1 MLSAKVV
8 SVEVDPHAAEDFL
21 KILDEGLTDVAE
33 AIFTRSQELVA
44 VDEGML
50 KKSGH
55 VEDAYL
61 EKDVV
66 YDAPQSVFVEFGT
79 DPHMPPFQ
87 PIRDWV
93 HRKRADLGVKPAD
106 VDKVAKAIQWKIY
119 QHGTEAQPYLRPAFD
134 EVEVR
139 AAEIIRAK
147 FKE

>member
-21 KILDEGLTDVAE
+21 KLLDEGLTDVAE
-33 AIFTRSQELVA
+33 AVFTRSQELVA

-55 VEDAYL
+55 VEDEFL
-61 EKDVV
+61 EKIVK
-66 YDAPQSVFVEFGT
+66 YDAPYADDIEFGS
-79 DPHMPPFQ
+79 DPHYVPFKDLQ
-87 PIRDWV
+87 GWV
-93 HRKRADLGVKPAD
+93 HRKRADLGVKPSA
-106 VDKVAKAIQWKIY
+106 VDRVVKHIQDKIGE
-119 QHGTEAQPYLRPAFD
+119 HGTDAQPYLRPAFD
-134 EVEVR
+134 EVEVS

>member
-21 KILDEGLTDVAE
+21 KLLDEGLTDVAE
-33 AIFTRSQELVA
+33 AVFTRSQELVA

-61 EKDVV
+61 EKDIV
-66 YDAPQSVFVEFGT
+66 YDAPYADDIEFGT
-79 DPHMPPFQ
+79 DPHEVPFEN
-87 PIRDWV
+87 IYDWV
-93 HRKRADLGVKPAD
+93 NRKRADFGIKPSA
-106 VDKVAKAIQWKIY
+106 VYIVAKNVRQKILER
-119 QHGTEAQPYLRPAFD
+119 GTDPQPYLRPAFD

>member
-1 MLSAKVV
+1 MLSAKVI
-8 SVEVDPHAAEDFL
+8 SVEVDPHASEDLL
-21 KILDEGLTDVAE
+21 KLLDEGLSDVAE

-55 VEDAYL
+55 VVDEYL

-66 YDAPQSVFVEFGT
+66 YDAPQSEFVEFGT
-79 DPHMPPFQ
+79 DPHMPPFE
-87 PIRDWV
+87 PIRAWV

-106 VDKVAKAIQWKIY
+106 VDKVARAIQWKIY
-119 QHGTEAQPYLRPAFD
+119 HYGTDAQPYLRPAFD

-147 FKE
+147 FKA

>member
-8 SVEVDPHAAEDFL
+8 SFEVDPHASEDFL
-21 KILDEGLTDVAE
+21 QILDEGLTDVAE
-33 AIFTRSQELVA
+33 AVFTRSQELVA

-55 VEDAYL
+55 VEHEFL

-66 YDAPQSVFVEFGT
+66 YDAPYSADIEFGT
-79 DPHMPPFQ
+79 DPHTPPFEDIQ
-87 PIRDWV
+87 GWV
-93 HRKRADLGVKPAD
+93 HRKRSDLGVKPKD
-106 VDKVAKAIQWKIY
+106 VDSVAMAIQKKIAE
-119 QHGTEAQPYLRPAFD
+119 HGTQPQPYLRPAFD

>member
-21 KILDEGLTDVAE
+21 KLLDEGLTDVAE
-33 AIFTRSQELVA
+33 AVFTRSQELVA

-55 VEDAYL
+55 VEHEFLD
-61 EKDVV
+61 KDVV
-66 YDAPQSVFVEFGT
+66 YDAPYAADVEFGA
-79 DPHMPPFQ
+79 DPHTPPFED
-87 PIRDWV
+87 IRGWV
-93 HRKRADLGVKPAD
+93 HRKRSDLGVKPKD
-106 VDKVAKAIQWKIY
+106 VDSVAMAIQKKISE
-119 QHGTEAQPYLRPAFD
+119 HGTQPQPYLRPAFD
-134 EVEVR
+134 EVEVV